1 MAITNEMKQRM
12 LERLDTTKVTIGVG
26 LISVILLKRNA
37 AGIDDEQYIA
47 GGGYGGVEAI
57 AWNATVTDTLEQ
69 DTAIT
74 FNVEQGVYIEGYE
87 ILFDDSVNND
97 IIGALVDTDTYI
109 FDEDGTFTITNINI
123 TVG

>member
-37 AGIDDEQYIA
+37 AGTDDEQYIA